1 LKEIIE
7 IKEAEDL
14 KEVEEVFMGS
24 SPEVMG
30 NGRRCWCNRESM
42 HDADFFGIA

>member
-14 KEVEEVFMGS
+14 KEVEVVFMGS

-30 NGRRCWCNRESM
+30 SGRRC
-42 HDADFFGIA
+42 